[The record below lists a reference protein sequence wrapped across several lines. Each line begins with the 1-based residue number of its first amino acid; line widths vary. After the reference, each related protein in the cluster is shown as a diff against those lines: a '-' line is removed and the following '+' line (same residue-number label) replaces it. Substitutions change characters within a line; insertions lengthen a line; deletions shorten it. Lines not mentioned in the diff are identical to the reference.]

1 MSVTASARAH
11 RLRRPSLRRDTHRM
25 GDSHPRSSGR
35 PSGEPSGGGTW
46 RQYVKS
52 GVLLLVGGVS
62 LYLLLPT
69 LVSVFSS
76 WRSLLHLDW
85 GFAVLVF
92 ACEAASYV
100 WLWQLDRIAPAP
112 RAWFP
117 IATAQL
123 SGTAVGRFVPGAP
136 TPFTV
141 ELLHK
146 AGFDTGKA
154 AAALTTATALTR
166 AAHSGSPH

>member
-1 MSVTASARAH
+1 
-11 RLRRPSLRRDTHRM
+11 M

-52 GVLLLVGGVS
+52 GLLLLVGGVS

-76 WRSLLHLDW
+76 WRSLLHLEW

-100 WLWQLDRIAPAP
+100 WLWQLDRIALGT

-117 IATAQL
+117 IAPAQ
-123 SGTAVGRFVPGAP
+123 R
-136 TPFTV
+136 
-141 ELLHK
+141 EREREWH
-146 AGFDTGKA
+146 
-154 AAALTTATALTR
+154 AALSHADGR
-166 AAHSGSPH
+166 RGDIRFRRIRI